1 MTTRKRRAR
10 DITEQEQKE
19 RDVGLALSRLVFGDE
34 KVDGDTLVKELLGI
48 CEKGESRT
56 FKVEFLPLRL
66 EQKKLTLISV
76 GGNSVIEVLDDA
88 SVPWTEL
95 GIPPNFA
102 YRLLRMVV
110 FLLRRERTLVANG
123 ALQTPEA
130 VESFRK
136 SVVDYEKAY
145 INERLGVSRGGSA
158 RAVDATD
165 EQRKEFSYAYDVALK
180 RWSTADDLYEDD
192 PAGARSFVDR
202 DSVARW
208 LLDDFTG
215 RRANKCKPNRLAH
228 FDAAIRSGIEVQHKA
243 GKRKGKLVSLS
254 TIEKVRKA
262 GDVLRGINRKMSP
275 KRSTKAV
282 AATTNS

>member
-66 EQKKLTLISV
+66 EQKK
-76 GGNSVIEVLDDA
+76 
-88 SVPWTEL
+88 
-95 GIPPNFA
+95 PNFA